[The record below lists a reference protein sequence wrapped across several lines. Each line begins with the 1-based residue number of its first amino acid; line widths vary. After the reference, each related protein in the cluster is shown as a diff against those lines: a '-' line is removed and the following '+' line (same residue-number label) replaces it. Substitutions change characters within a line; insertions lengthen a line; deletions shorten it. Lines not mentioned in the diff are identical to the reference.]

1 MKNYYEKYK
10 CFPNPRIQWNR
21 NIYNI
26 RNINISLCDTFHE
39 NDSIEECLNECI
51 EDCSQEYYEL
61 YSTQSE
67 NSVNEIIFRI
77 KAKNMPIFE
86 YTFVPKC
93 SLLMYISNIG
103 GLIGLWFG
111 FAVIDVNK
119 LLKFL
124 IFNSISTLL
133 HLHSMEVEL
142 RFCCLLA
149 IMDS

>member
-67 NSVNEIIFRI
+67 NSAGRT
-77 KAKNMPIFE
+77 A
-86 YTFVPKC
+86 
-93 SLLMYISNIG
+93 G
-103 GLIGLWFG
+103 GGETVCAG
-111 FAVIDVNK
+111 
-119 LLKFL
+119 
-124 IFNSISTLL
+124 
-133 HLHSMEVEL
+133 
-142 RFCCLLA
+142 
-149 IMDS
+149 